1 VLSLYPTDLAY
12 SHYERYTRTN
22 GWPGARWDVRPKR
35 RLPFCHTRVWPHSG
49 NVSNAAPY
57 LEPKG
62 ESGQEHG
69 VKSPLKLQSQKS
81 EGGQQG
87 RLWLRQDCLNPNR
100 GGTRASP
107 GNGTIAQ
114 V

>member
-1 VLSLYPTDLAY
+1 M
-12 SHYERYTRTN
+12 
-22 GWPGARWDVRPKR
+22 VRRSAPKEAPD
-35 RLPFCHTRVWPHSG
+35 RLRQGMPPHSG
-49 NVSNAAPY
+49 KVSNAAPY

-69 VKSPLKLQSQKS
+69 VTSPLKLQSQKS